1 MYSIQTDFI
10 LIQFG
15 IPSDDDIALN
25 EVDKISGYIKRYYE
39 IVANN

>member
-1 MYSIQTDFI
+1 MYSIQTDFYSNSI
-10 LIQFG
+10 C